1 MASSLHHKTVPAL
14 ETLVESEEEDVVA
27 GQSSKTIDAGPNSRK
42 NTESDLEVKRSIP
55 TAPVDVSN
63 LSKPT
68 SASLLTPHLSTS
80 SVTPA
85 SANHDPLI
93 GIALPKSDPAP
104 SSSQYRPD
112 LHLEMMSLSAANDM
126 KNTTGH
132 TPHGY
137 SLRHRSLRSLSLA
150 EKIAGSIRHQ
160 QDMEGMMTGN
170 GAGGNNNN
178 NTGDGQGNQQG
189 SDKKDD
195 SYSSGGEIVDELQE
209 ELKEKAVL
217 VIRRVRD
224 KLTGLDFYPVQ
235 HTGNGK
241 IKSLEVHEQV
251 DKLIQQATSN
261 ELLCQ
266 GFFGWC
272 PFW

>member
-1 MASSLHHKTVPAL
+1 M
-14 ETLVESEEEDVVA
+14 ESEEEDVVA
-27 GQSSKTIDAGPNSRK
+27 GQSSKTIDAGPTSRK
-42 NTESDLEVKRSIP
+42 NTETNLEVKRSIP
-55 TAPVDVSN
+55 AAPIGVSN
-63 LSKPT
+63 LSKPMKT
-68 SASLLTPHLSTS
+68 SLLTPHLSAS
-80 SVTPA
+80 SNAPA

-160 QDMEGMMTGN
+160 QDMEGMMTGTGN
-170 GAGGNNNN
+170 GGNGTT
-178 NTGDGQGNQQG
+178 NTGEGQGNQQG